1 MALPSEGFSSLQHGP
16 PLLHVV
22 ALRWGSGSH
31 SPVLYVACREKAE
44 RADVDAAAMMLCP
57 ELTDA
62 SKNRKVYT
70 PVSAI
75 MHHAGFETLLLEGDK
90 RKTMKRPKGARGR
103 SRLCWLRPP
112 EAARLIA
119 AARARAERLE
129 AEIETG
135 GPRQFR
141 GARKAAAKAARCF
154 TALCVFLLFTGCRL
168 TETLRIKPADAELQ
182 RSFVFCGKTKN
193 GDPRPVHLPPQVVAE
208 LANIKFGRPVRLHR
222 QVRAPLRVAEG
233 GCDGGRC
240 QDPRPG
246 GLPRLPPHLRG
257 VEAPLRRS

>member
-1 MALPSEGFSSLQHGP
+1 MPLKLCPPDPKHPTWRVRGKYLGVEVDRSTGARQKSVAQKLLKKWEEEIERGSYAPAEVAVPAPLTFSAAALSYMQAGGDAQFLEPLIQHFADK
-16 PLLHVV
+16 PL
-22 ALRWGSGSH
+22 AQITQ
-31 SPVLYVACREKAE
+31 
-44 RADVDAAAMMLCP
+44 ADVDAAATLLCP

-90 RKTMKRPKGARGR
+90 RKAMKRPKDSRGS

-135 GPRQFR
+135 AHASSAAQDVLLPRR
-141 GARKAAAKAARCF
+141 PGALPRSASSSCLQAAA
-154 TALCVFLLFTGCRL
+154 
-168 TETLRIKPADAELQ
+168 
-182 RSFVFCGKTKN
+182 
-193 GDPRPVHLPPQVVAE
+193 
-208 LANIKFGRPVRLHR
+208 
-222 QVRAPLRVAEG
+222 
-233 GCDGGRC
+233 
-240 QDPRPG
+240 
-246 GLPRLPPHLRG
+246 
-257 VEAPLRRS
+257 